1 MKGSLIDYLDNL
13 KYKINNDIDLIEDKI
28 LRRLFK
34 ELMMEI
40 LNLKE
45 KELKKGQ
52 FVDSFLTVWILIV

>member
-1 MKGSLIDYLDNL
+1 MRGSLIDYLDNL

-40 LNLKE
+40 LDSKE
-45 KELKKGQ
+45 REFKKRQ
-52 FVDSFLTVWILIV
+52 FVDSLLTVWILIV

>member
-1 MKGSLIDYLDNL
+1 MDYLDNL

-40 LNLKE
+40 LNLE
-45 KELKKGQ
+45 KRELKKGQ
-52 FVDSFLTVWILIV
+52 FVDSLLTVWILIV

>member
-1 MKGSLIDYLDNL
+1 MIDYLDNL

-40 LNLKE
+40 LDSKE
-45 KELKKGQ
+45 REFKKRHK
-52 FVDSFLTVWILIV
+52 TKK